1 MTNLLCAQQ
10 SLALFSSPELPPA
23 PSLNAP
29 LMDLYIDI
37 KQRET
42 EEAKELVQRVVKALM
57 VGVDGLI
64 EAAREEQVEGD
75 VRGVKRVMGEV
86 GRVLGMGGMGA
97 LGGEGEMMP

>member
-1 MTNLLCAQQ
+1 
-10 SLALFSSPELPPA
+10 
-23 PSLNAP
+23 
-29 LMDLYIDI
+29 MDLYIDI